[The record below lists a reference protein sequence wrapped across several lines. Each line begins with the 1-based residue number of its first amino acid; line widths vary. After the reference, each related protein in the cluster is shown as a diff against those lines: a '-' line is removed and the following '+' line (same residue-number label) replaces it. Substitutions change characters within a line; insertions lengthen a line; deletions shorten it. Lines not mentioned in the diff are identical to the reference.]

1 MDNIKE
7 FLINNYIYILV
18 VILLSI
24 ITVIGFLVDKKKSGK
39 GKNKGQ
45 VAQAAPAMAT
55 PSANTMGQA
64 PVSFQP
70 NQVSPQPV
78 NVNQMS
84 AMQMPFGNNVSNEG
98 FNPNQ
103 NTPVNFGAI
112 PNASVSPLD
121 MNGNNGTIP
130 QAIPNQG
137 MMPNQ
142 MGMTSQESINQIQS
156 NSFQPNSLQP
166 NSIQTNSMQPDNMMA
181 QSMNSVNPIPNN
193 NGPVMNNMN
202 TPEPVENMNAN
213 TTGVVEPMYQPL
225 SEQKPVFAPREVV
238 IPSTQEAPQNTMNNN
253 MGMPSQNMVN
263 NEVSNVGQ
271 TMNTNQNMMN
281 SQMNYNNEMQNNM
294 VNQNNGFGNMGQV
307 NPMPMPNPT
316 VNTVPNPITP
326 PQPVNPQPVNFVYG
340 APPTNNNGNNV
351 NNQFM

>member
-45 VAQAAPAMAT
+45 MAQAAPAMAT
-55 PSANTMGQA
+55 PSANTMGQT

-70 NQVSPQPV
+70 NQVSPQPVNGPV

-103 NTPVNFGAI
+103 NTPVNFGTI
-112 PNASVSPLD
+112 PNSSVSPLD
-121 MNGNNGTIP
+121 MNGNNGTLP

-137 MMPNQ
+137 MMSNQ
-142 MGMTSQESINQIQS
+142 MGMTLQEPINQIQS
-156 NSFQPNSLQP
+156 NSLQSNP
-166 NSIQTNSMQPDNMMA
+166 MQPDNMMA
-181 QSMNSVNPIPNN
+181 QAMNGANPIPNN
-193 NGPVMNNMN
+193 NGTVMNNMN

-263 NEVSNVGQ
+263 NEVPNVGQ
-271 TMNTNQNMMN
+271 TMNTNQSMMN

-340 APPTNNNGNNV
+340 TPPSNNNSNNV

>member
-1 MDNIKE
+1 MANIKE

-45 VAQAAPAMAT
+45 AAQAAPAMAT

-70 NQVSPQPV
+70 NQVSPQSVNGPV

-130 QAIPNQG
+130 QAISNQG

-142 MGMTSQESINQIQS
+142 MGMAPQEPI
-156 NSFQPNSLQP
+156 
-166 NSIQTNSMQPDNMMA
+166 
-181 QSMNSVNPIPNN
+181 NPIPQNNMMGINGEMTQTMNNVNQMPSN
-193 NGPVMNNMN
+193 NGPLVNNMN

-238 IPSTQEAPQNTMNNN
+238 ISSAQEVPQNVMTNN
-253 MGMPSQNMVN
+253 MGVPSQNMVN
-263 NEVSNVGQ
+263 NEVPNVGQ
-271 TMNTNQNMMN
+271 AMNTNQNVMGN
-281 SQMNYNNEMQNNM
+281 QMNYNNEIQNNT

-307 NPMPMPNPT
+307 NPMPMPNPA

-340 APPTNNNGNNV
+340 TPPTNNNGNNV